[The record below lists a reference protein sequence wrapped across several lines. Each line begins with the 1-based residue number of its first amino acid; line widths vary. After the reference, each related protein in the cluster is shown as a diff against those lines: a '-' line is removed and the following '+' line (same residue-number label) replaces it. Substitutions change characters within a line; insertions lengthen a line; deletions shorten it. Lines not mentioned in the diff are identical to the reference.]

1 MSEKIKPWVAII
13 AIALLI
19 APSLMIAVAQ
29 EEESID
35 AYSIG
40 SWKGMRLIA
49 LTFEPAVQNMSTT
62 DSDLYFV
69 IQDERGMLSSIFSDF
84 MYDKNVYLVKG
95 NDTANATTLEPT
107 ANGMYHAEF
116 SGTGEYYIIVTATP
130 ILPIPII
137 GDILF
142 PSDAKTIAVIK
153 TYRIPY
159 ELIIGMVFVIA
170 IAGGGLYV
178 YKEAKKR
185 RLREK

>member
-1 MSEKIKPWVAII
+1 MSEKITIWVAVI
-13 AIALLI
+13 AIALVI

-29 EEESID
+29 EGENID

-40 SWKGMRLIA
+40 SWKGRRLIA
-49 LTFEPAVQNMSTT
+49 LTFEPAVQNISTT
-62 DSDLYFV
+62 DPELYFV

-95 NDTANATTLEPT
+95 NDTANATVLEPD
-107 ANGMYHAEF
+107 ANGIYHAQF
-116 SGTGEYYIIVTATP
+116 SGTGEYYIIVMATP

-142 PSDAKTIAVIK
+142 PSDSKTIAVIK
-153 TYRIPY
+153 AYRIPY
-159 ELIIGMVFVIA
+159 ELIVGIVIVIA
-170 IAGGGLYV
+170 LAGGGLYV